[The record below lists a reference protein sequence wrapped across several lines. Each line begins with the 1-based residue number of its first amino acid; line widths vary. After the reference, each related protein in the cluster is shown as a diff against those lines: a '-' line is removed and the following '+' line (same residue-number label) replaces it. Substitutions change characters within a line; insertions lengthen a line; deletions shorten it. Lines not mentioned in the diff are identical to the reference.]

1 MSEYLN
7 MEVVNELIVG
17 RKSVP
22 RKYMPQEEKRLEG
35 ELMKEKEFMKEC
47 WIGGR
52 EIDETSKMTLI
63 MTDAEE

>member
-47 WIGGR
+47 
-52 EIDETSKMTLI
+52 
-63 MTDAEE
+63 